1 MFTQEFRLAGI
12 TNQEIGFARLLI
24 ATPTANRAGR
34 VIESG
39 SFLQELEEAVS
50 HGSAESRL
58 RALWHATDLLIAGR
72 YTEDEIW
79 IFGEVIGRLAEGI
92 EVAARAQLS
101 KRLVRTDNASINIVK
116 KLAFDDSIEVAGPM
130 LRHSPRLD
138 AKTLVSN
145 IRTKSQSHLLAISKR
160 GSLPVVVTDELVT
173 RGSGDVVNSVATN
186 NGARFSDFG
195 FLHMIKRSEADSILA
210 EQLGLRKDIPRH
222 MFQQLISKASDDVRR
237 KLEWERPDLLNLI
250 QTSVTDVT
258 GVLQSKFGPASMSYF
273 DAKKIVAARHQR
285 GDLNE
290 NSILEYARSRKFE
303 ETTVGLS
310 RLCSLPVDVV
320 ERTLTESSREMTM
333 ILAKALNFEW
343 ETTMSLLFL
352 GAKDH
357 RISARDL
364 DHMREEFARLN
375 TETSRTVLDFYKLRK
390 HASAA
395 DSEQRH
401 LPQLH
406 SH

>member
-1 MFTQEFRLAGI
+1 M
-12 TNQEIGFARLLI
+12 
-24 ATPTANRAGR
+24 
-34 VIESG
+34 IESG
-39 SFLQELEEAVS
+39 SFLQELEKAVS
-50 HGSAESRL
+50 RGSAESRL

-72 YTEDEIW
+72 YSEDEIW
-79 IFGEVIGRLAEGI
+79 IFGEVIGRLADGI

-116 KLAFDDSIEVAGPM
+116 KLSFDNSIDVAGPM
-130 LRHSPRLD
+130 LQHSARLD

-160 GSLPVVVTDELVT
+160 SSLPVMVTDELVT
-173 RGSGDVVNSVATN
+173 RGNREVVNSVATN

-222 MFQQLISKASDDVRR
+222 LFQQLIAKASDDVRR
-237 KLEWERPDLLNLI
+237 KLEWERPDLVGQI

-258 GVLQSKFGPASMSYF
+258 GALQSKFGPASMSYF
-273 DAKKIVAARHQR
+273 NAKKLVSVRHQR

-303 ETTVGLS
+303 ETAVGLS
-310 RLCSLPVDVV
+310 LLCSLPVDVV
-320 ERTLTESSREMTM
+320 ERALIDSSHEMTM
-333 ILAKALNFEW
+333 ILARALNFEW

-352 GAKDH
+352 AAKDH
-357 RISARDL
+357 RVSALEL
-364 DHMREEFARLN
+364 DQMREDFLRLN
-375 TETSRTVLDFYKLRK
+375 TETSRTVLSFYKSRK
-390 HASAA
+390 NASAA
-395 DSEQRH
+395 DSKQRH

-406 SH
+406 TH